1 MKRYDHT
8 SMGGSTEDF
17 LTTHWSVIDEIA
29 VDDDTRNQA
38 LINELLKKYW
48 KPVYCFLRHKGY
60 DNEQA
65 KDLTQGFFQE
75 VVLTRKLIQY
85 ADKAK
90 GRFRTLI
97 LSALGQYLAGV
108 HRKETAQKRI
118 PKDKL
123 RQLEQLELAELP
135 EPINGLTAEQSF
147 NYAWL
152 SSLLDEL
159 LVEVQAKCFKDDKT
173 LHWQVFND
181 RVLQPIISNTHPPSL
196 LEICN
201 KYDIDSTAKAS
212 NMITTVNRRFRSA
225 LKRHIRRA
233 VANDTDVDEELRE
246 LMQIFSKK
254 NAG

>member
-1 MKRYDHT
+1 
-8 SMGGSTEDF
+8 MGGNTEAF

-29 VDDDTRNQA
+29 ADDDTRNQA

-75 VVLTRKLIQY
+75 VVLTRKLIQH

-90 GRFRTLI
+90 RRFRTLI
-97 LSALGQYLAGV
+97 LSALEQYLARV
-108 HRKETAQKRI
+108 YRKETAQKRM

-123 RQLEQLELAELP
+123 LQLEQIDPAELP
-135 EPINGLTAEQSF
+135 DLINGLTAEQSF

-159 LVEVQAKCFKDDKT
+159 LVEVQVKCHTDDKT
-173 LHWQVFND
+173 LHWQVFYD
-181 RVLQPIISNTHPPSL
+181 RVLQPIIENTNPPSL

-201 KYDIDSTAKAS
+201 KYSIDSTAKAS
-212 NMITTVNRRFRSA
+212 NMIITVNRRFRSA
-225 LKRHIRRA
+225 LKRHLRRA
-233 VANDTDVDEELRE
+233 VANDADVNEELRE
-246 LMQIFSKK
+246 LMQMFSKK
-254 NAG
+254 SAG